1 MVTGD
6 LQMLPHQ
13 HHPLEEKP
21 VFGKADVHID
31 DPVNERIDKLE
42 STLRYMAKTVSN
54 LMNEK
59 AIYLRQNRQLQSSN
73 NLLALKVQRLE
84 EQLAASAQNKALS
97 GRQPPRYSAMP
108 SPSAA
113 GRSLRP
119 SLLAQLKGN
128 RTPAVPKWL
137 SSINQASSRILY
149 A

>member
-73 NLLALKVQRLE
+73 NLLALVSPEAYSYSGAHRQSSLSTFEITITATVFEQRT
-84 EQLAASAQNKALS
+84 
-97 GRQPPRYSAMP
+97 GR
-108 SPSAA
+108 
-113 GRSLRP
+113 L
-119 SLLAQLKGN
+119 
-128 RTPAVPKWL
+128 
-137 SSINQASSRILY
+137 
-149 A
+149 